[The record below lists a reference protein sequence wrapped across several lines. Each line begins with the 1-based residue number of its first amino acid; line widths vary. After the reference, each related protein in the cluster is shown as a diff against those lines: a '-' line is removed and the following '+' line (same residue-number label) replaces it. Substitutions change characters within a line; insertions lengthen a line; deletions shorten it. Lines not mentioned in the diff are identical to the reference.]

1 MNPGRAI
8 RGWALAVMLA
18 FTSIA
23 ISENFEV
30 VLSERQLAA
39 VEAKYGQPARKRLTS
54 WVDLIAANKQKS
66 EQEKLNLANDFF
78 NQLLFVSDMD
88 HWGVVDYW
96 ATPFEMISTGGGD
109 CEDFSIGKYFTLL
122 ALGVPSDKLKIT
134 YVKARNLG
142 VANQAHM
149 VLTYYAN
156 PSAMPLVLDNLI
168 PEIKPAD
175 QRPDLTPVYSF
186 NGDGLWLAKERGVGK
201 SVSGGNK
208 ISLWRDMLARMG
220 KEL

>member
-1 MNPGRAI
+1 VNPGRAI